1 MHRFASK
8 ENRQVVKS
16 LESYLGLQLTT
27 LSFTKDINISQEF
40 LNETNLGEK
49 KINLLGHLQLS
60 IIQKISSISVIAIMI
75 SVL

>member
-40 LNETNLGEK
+40 LNETNLEK
-49 KINLLGHLQLS
+49 KNQSFGS
-60 IIQKISSISVIAIMI
+60 FTTEYNTENV
-75 SVL
+75 